1 MPMENLIILG
11 IVGAAMVGF
20 MAVTFWLTT
29 ESGAQRK
36 RERQMS
42 AAE

>member
-1 MPMENLIILG
+1 MPIENLIILG

-29 ESGAQRK
+29 VSGAQRK
-36 RERQMS
+36 RESQMT